1 MLHARSPH
9 VPTLRGDVRYFH
21 VAARDWYGGGLD
33 LTPSYVESEDCAHFH
48 GVLAALCEAHG
59 PAGTYKAMKRA
70 CDEYFYLPAR
80 AEHRGVGGVFFD
92 DLEEEWAPAFAEA
105 LMRAALDP
113 KGPYMPLVA
122 RRQPLAH
129 TPAQK
134 EWQLLRRGRYIE
146 FNLLYD
152 RGVRFGLSP
161 ESVERVLVSSPP
173 YAAWKYRAEP
183 AAGTAEANTLKVL
196 RCPHEWAAANT

>member
-48 GVLAALCEAHG
+48 GALAALCAAHG
-59 PAGTYKAMKRA
+59 PAGTYEAMKRA

-183 AAGTAEANTLKVL
+183 AAGTAEANTLEVL
-196 RCPHEWAAANT
+196 RRPHEWATAQT